1 MIKIGI
7 AGFGKIGQL
16 RAQKIS
22 EKNYAQVVAIYDV
35 KEPLNFGRDMVFCHS
50 FDELLSQ
57 DIDAVFICTF
67 VDSLAEYTKK
77 ALLANKHVFCEKPPA
92 KTSKELQEVIEVE
105 QNTKMILK
113 YGFNHRYHYSVMEAK
128 KIIDSK
134 SMGKL
139 LWMKGTYGKAGSID
153 YDKNWRNYKNKSG
166 GGILIDQGIHMLD
179 LMRYLSGEE
188 FEKINSF
195 VTNAYW
201 NIEVEDNAFAIMKT
215 YSNVIA
221 MLHSSATHW
230 KHKFLLEMYFEEGY
244 INLDG
249 ILSGT
254 RSYAPETLVVGR
266 REFEDITFA
275 MGKPKE
281 SITWF
286 ENDNSWEIEIK
297 EFLDVVQGEK
307 SILNGT
313 SIDALQTL
321 LLIERIYNNS
331 GFYNE

>member
-1 MIKIGI
+1 MLKLPKNEGLNIVPFIDIMLVLLAIILSISTFI
-7 AGFGKIGQL
+7 AHGKIEINL
-16 RAQKIS
+16 PVSENALSLNNDEKKLSIS
-22 EKNYAQVVAIYDV
+22 IDENNIFYLDDKTTDLKGLSDAISSLHKKTIV
-35 KEPLNFGRDMVFCHS
+35 
-50 FDELLSQ
+50 EL
-57 DIDAVFICTF
+57 
-67 VDSLAEYTKK
+67 K
-77 ALLANKHVFCEKPPA
+77 
-92 KTSKELQEVIEVE
+92 
-105 QNTKMILK
+105 
-113 YGFNHRYHYSVMEAK
+113 NHRYHYSVMEAK

-297 EFLDVVQGEK
+297 EFLDAVQGEK

>member
-7 AGFGKIGQL
+7 AGFGKIGRL
-16 RAQKIS
+16 RAQKIL
-22 EKNYAQVVAIYDV
+22 EKDYGKVVAVYDI
-35 KEPLNFGRDMVFCHS
+35 KKPLNLSNDIKFCHS
-50 FDELLSQ
+50 FEELLSQ
-57 DIDAVFICTF
+57 DIDVIFICTF

-77 ALLANKHVFCEKPPA
+77 ALLSGKHVFCEKPPA
-92 KTSKELQEVIEVE
+92 RTSKELQEVIKIEHK
-105 QNTKMILK
+105 TKMILK
-113 YGFNHRYHYSVMEAK
+113 YGFNHRYHYSIMEAK

-134 SMGKL
+134 TMGKL

-153 YDKNWRNYKNKSG
+153 YHKNWRNYKNKSG

-201 NIEVEDNAFAIMKT
+201 DIEVEDNAFAIMKT
-215 YSNVIA
+215 YSNTIA

-254 RSYAPETLVVGR
+254 RSYAPETLIVGR

-281 SITWF
+281 SVTWF
-286 ENDNSWEIEIK
+286 ENDDSWEIEIR
-297 EFLDVVQGEK
+297 EFFDAIKNKRKIE
-307 SILNGT
+307 NGT
-313 SIDALQTL
+313 SDDALQTL
-321 LLIERIYNNS
+321 LLIEKIYNNS